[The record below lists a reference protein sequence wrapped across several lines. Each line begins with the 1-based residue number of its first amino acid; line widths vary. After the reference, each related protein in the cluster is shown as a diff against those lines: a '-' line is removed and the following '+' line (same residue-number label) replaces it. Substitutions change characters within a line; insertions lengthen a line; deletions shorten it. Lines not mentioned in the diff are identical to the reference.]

1 MYRCGDEVFAE
12 FGKRHQ
18 TVLFWRTT
26 VNHYARKRGRIP
38 YSSRNLPAVKVL
50 VRECVCE
57 IHAVSKTLVIPG
69 IGIDSMPM
77 GRDRQLRE
85 LSMHVTKKCGEI
97 RNRKSD
103 YSRWCYRSCTL
114 DFWRHSVL
122 YGLMY
127 VNLNRI
133 LVWCFCIMKPR

>member
-1 MYRCGDEVFAE
+1 MCV
-12 FGKRHQ
+12 
-18 TVLFWRTT
+18 
-26 VNHYARKRGRIP
+26 
-38 YSSRNLPAVKVL
+38 
-50 VRECVCE
+50 CVCE

-133 LVWCFCIMKPR
+133 LVWSFCILKTNFESTKLEPIGKVRYYCKFLYNFKTIFEI